1 VLTDVMMPGLD
12 GFALLR
18 ELRRD
23 PRTHAIPVVMLSAR
37 AGEESRIEGLDAGAD
52 EYLVKPFSAREL
64 VARVGAQLDRAAARK
79 AEITEQIRARRQTE
93 AARQAAEAAS
103 HAKDEFL
110 AVLGHE
116 LRNPLG
122 AIQNAISA
130 LRQLGVPTPEAGRLH
145 AIIVRQAAHL
155 SRLMDDLLDVS
166 RVTAGKIALRRGV
179 VDLAEVA
186 DRCVTALR
194 QTGRLDGHRLE
205 VRAERVVVDG
215 DPARLEQ
222 VIGNLLDNALKY
234 TPPGGHIGVRVGPEG
249 GVAVLRVRDSGVGL
263 APEHLAS
270 IFEPFVQA
278 HASLDRTEG
287 GLGLGLA
294 LVRRLVELHGGTVIA
309 RSEGPG
315 RGSEFEVRIPTLPT
329 DAATADASAVSR
341 PAVGPRRVLIVEDH
355 VDARQ
360 GLRLLLELDGHS
372 VEEAADGWEGLRR
385 LLAWRPD
392 VALVDVGLPG
402 LDGYALARAAR
413 RSPECGP
420 TRLVALTGYG
430 QPDDRR
436 RALEAGFDAHLVK
449 PVTEAAL
456 ADVLAGSRGAST
468 APREDPGGESPDERV
483 DSRES
488 RPSGP

>member
-1 VLTDVMMPGLD
+1 
-12 GFALLR
+12 
-18 ELRRD
+18 
-23 PRTHAIPVVMLSAR
+23 
-37 AGEESRIEGLDAGAD
+37 
-52 EYLVKPFSAREL
+52 
-64 VARVGAQLDRAAARK
+64 
-79 AEITEQIRARRQTE
+79 
-93 AARQAAEAAS
+93 
-103 HAKDEFL
+103 
-110 AVLGHE
+110 
-116 LRNPLG
+116 
-122 AIQNAISA
+122 
-130 LRQLGVPTPEAGRLH
+130 
-145 AIIVRQAAHL
+145 
-155 SRLMDDLLDVS
+155 
-166 RVTAGKIALRRGV
+166 
-179 VDLAEVA
+179 
-186 DRCVTALR
+186 
-194 QTGRLDGHRLE
+194 
-205 VRAERVVVDG
+205 
-215 DPARLEQ
+215 
-222 VIGNLLDNALKY
+222 
-234 TPPGGHIGVRVGPEG
+234 
-249 GVAVLRVRDSGVGL
+249 
-263 APEHLAS
+263 
-270 IFEPFVQA
+270 
-278 HASLDRTEG
+278 
-287 GLGLGLA
+287 
-294 LVRRLVELHGGTVIA
+294 
-309 RSEGPG
+309 
-315 RGSEFEVRIPTLPT
+315 
-329 DAATADASAVSR
+329 
-341 PAVGPRRVLIVEDH
+341 